1 MRSLPRLIRR
11 LSWISVLGF
20 LMCSL
25 VSTAAAAQ
33 QPRPAGARGDMVGWA
48 HEELASLQSGELTVW
63 ESGSGVRLGWAT
75 IQNALKAD
83 FPELQVNFRV
93 VDPDEFLADLATA
106 KQNGALPDI
115 VFVENWRQGGP
126 LLLQQRV
133 VEMMGQ
139 REVPGGRVVVSDA
152 RGSAP
157 GHGYGISAM
166 VGGLAP
172 LAACRGCRARGMTAA
187 RPTAGRRPPRCS
199 PWRPWWVEER
209 WIR

>member
-1 MRSLPRLIRR
+1 
-11 LSWISVLGF
+11 
-20 LMCSL
+20 
-25 VSTAAAAQ
+25 
-33 QPRPAGARGDMVGWA
+33 MVGWA

-83 FPELQVNFRV
+83 FPDLQVNFRV

-139 REVPGGRVVVSDA
+139 PRFRATGWWFQMLEERTSQRLLHFCDGWRTRPT
-152 RGSAP
+152 GS
-157 GHGYGISAM
+157 
-166 VGGLAP
+166 
-172 LAACRGCRARGMTAA
+172 CRGCRARG
-187 RPTAGRRPPRCS
+187 
-199 PWRPWWVEER
+199 
-209 WIR
+209 